1 MIIKLH
7 VQLSVYNYLKKKI
20 VNSNQEF
27 AKERGQGRG
36 GFNPK
41 LKWVEQLANFDSLQ

>member
-1 MIIKLH
+1 MIIKMH
-7 VQLSVYNYLKKKI
+7 VQLSAHNYLKKII

-27 AKERGQGRG
+27 AKERGPGRG

-41 LKWVEQLANFDSLQ
+41 LKWVKQLAISDSLQ

>member
-7 VQLSVYNYLKKKI
+7 VPLSVPNYLKKNF

-27 AKERGQGRG
+27 AKERGQGTG
-36 GFNPK
+36 GLNPK
-41 LKWVEQLANFDSLQ
+41 LKWVKQLANSDSLQ